1 MITEKENENENEK
14 ETQMWMLAASPR
26 CLALLCLVSL
36 SARCMHIAHCSR
48 PFQRH
53 RTVCGTHLHLN
64 LPLNCKE
71 CVCVCVCTIVHIA
84 NAYSRSHTH
93 METWEELP
101 WIGMRL
107 SIDNLVAI
115 YLKLMGF

>member
-1 MITEKENENENEK
+1 MRYT
-14 ETQMWMLAASPR
+14 
-26 CLALLCLVSL
+26 
-36 SARCMHIAHCSR
+36 SAFESTIKLQGM
-48 PFQRH
+48 
-53 RTVCGTHLHLN
+53 
-64 LPLNCKE
+64 
-71 CVCVCVCTIVHIA
+71 CVCVCTIVHIA